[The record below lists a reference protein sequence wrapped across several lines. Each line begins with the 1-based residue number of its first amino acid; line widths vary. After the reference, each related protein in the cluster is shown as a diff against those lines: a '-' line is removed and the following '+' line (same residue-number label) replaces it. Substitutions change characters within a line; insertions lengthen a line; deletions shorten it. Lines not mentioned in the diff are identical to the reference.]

1 MRKIVAVLLSLSLL
15 GLAAIT
21 PRDAASAGGRSVALI
36 HDRPLAANAMVCAFT
51 VDKNGVMAAV
61 PGSPFDTNNFSDGV
75 CDFDKP
81 CQSLGYSPKK
91 DLLFVAGTQG
101 ISVFRVPKSGIL
113 TLVPGSPFGGPLAD
127 IFGFIGLTVSE
138 QRKRVFVYA
147 TETGQN
153 QIRGFECFNGTLV
166 ELPGSPFAAG
176 AGPVGIDAAKKCLC
190 VMNFFDGT
198 LSSYRIA
205 ANGSLAP
212 APGSPVAVTDGVG
225 AITCSMDLKGKA
237 VYVPGL
243 VVAQVHAFAVNKKTC
258 ALTSVPGSP
267 FAAAVQPGNQL
278 AVSKKLVM
286 AIASFNQPSAFAAFK
301 AKKGVLTALG
311 GAQATVLPS
320 GATGAAFDPK
330 GKVLLAVGPLDFQV
344 ASYKVGKTG
353 GLTPV
358 DVDPIALTQ
367 FEDIIIV
374 KP

>member
-21 PRDAASAGGRSVALI
+21 PRDAESAGGRSVAFI
-36 HDRPLAANAMVCAFT
+36 YDRPGGFNGMVCALT
-51 VDKNGVMAAV
+51 VDKNGVMTAV
-61 PGSPFDTNNFSDGV
+61 PGSPFDTNNPTVNV
-75 CDFDKP
+75 CSFDAP

-91 DLLFVAGTQG
+91 DLLFVAGGQG

-113 TLVPGSPFGGPLAD
+113 TLVPGSPFGTTVD
-127 IFGFIGLTVSE
+127 TFGFIGLTVSE

-147 TETGQN
+147 TESLQN

-166 ELPGSPFAAG
+166 ELPGSPFPAG
-176 AGPVGIDAAKKCLC
+176 LGPVGIDAAKKCLC

-198 LSSYRIA
+198 LSSYQIA

-212 APGSPVAVTDGVG
+212 APGSPVAVTGGSD

-237 VYVPGL
+237 VYVGDQGA
-243 VVAQVHAFAVNKKTC
+243 AQVHAFAVNKKTC
-258 ALTSVPGSP
+258 ALTAVPGSP
-267 FAAAVQPGNQL
+267 FAAAVQPGQQL

-286 AIASFNQPSAFAAFK
+286 AIAPFNQPSAFAAFK

-311 GAQATVLPS
+311 GAQATVLPGGS
-320 GATGAAFDPK
+320 TGAAFDPK